1 MPITQMLGQ
10 ALLAEYSRLIARL
23 RAAVLDGELSE
34 SDRLKDRW
42 NKIAHLTDG
51 GLFDSAREAVEFE
64 AEARKKGVAMETVGD
79 LLRYLASR
87 QSEGKK

>member
-1 MPITQMLGQ
+1 MPIKQMLGQ
-10 ALLAEYSRLIARL
+10 AIVAEYSRLIARL

-42 NKIAHLTDG
+42 NKIAHLTEG

-64 AEARKKGVAMETVGD
+64 TEARKKGVAMETVGD
-79 LLRYLASR
+79 LLRYLASQ

>member
-1 MPITQMLGQ
+1 MPIKQMLGQ
-10 ALLAEYSRLIARL
+10 AVLVEYSRLIARL

-34 SDRLKDRW
+34 TDRLKDRW

-64 AEARKKGVAMETVGD
+64 SEARKKGVAMETVGD
-79 LLRYLASR
+79 LLRYLENQQGA
-87 QSEGKK
+87 GKK